1 MQIKEQIQGIELVL
15 QTNEEVFSPG
25 AVDRGTKAMLS
36 FVNFASED
44 KVLDLGCG
52 CGVVG
57 ILAAKQIGAEKVVMC
72 DVSENAV
79 NLSRLNAEA
88 NDVGEVTIRQ
98 SDGLK
103 EISETGFTL
112 ILSNPPY
119 HTDFAVAKGFIE
131 DGFKKLIAGGKMV
144 MVTKRL
150 DWYRNKLSSV
160 FGGVSVKEK
169 DGYYVFFAEKRANRK
184 PKKEKKN
191 EQVMS
196 KKLQRKYGKKS
207 VTVHTVT
214 KQGGLL

>member
-1 MQIKEQIQGIELVL
+1 MQIEEQVQGIDLVL
-15 QTNEEVFSPG
+15 TTNEDVFSPG
-25 AVDRGTKAMLS
+25 AVDKGTKAMLS
-36 FVNFASED
+36 FVRFSPED

-57 ILAAKQIGAEKVVMC
+57 ILAAKRIGADRVVMC
-72 DVSENAV
+72 DIAENAV
-79 NLSRLNAEA
+79 ALSKQNARTNGVE
-88 NDVGEVTIRQ
+88 DVAIRV

-131 DGFKKLIAGGKMV
+131 EGFKKLAIGGRMV

-160 FGGVSVKEK
+160 FGGVTVKEK
-169 DGYYVFFAEKRANRK
+169 DGYYVFLAEKRGSRM
-184 PKKEKKN
+184 PKKEKKT
-191 EQVMS
+191 EQAMS

-207 VTVHTVT
+207 KT
-214 KQGGLL
+214 KQ

>member
-1 MQIKEQIQGIELVL
+1 MQIEEQVQGVDLVL
-15 QTNEEVFSPG
+15 QTNEEIFSPT
-25 AVDRGTKAMLS
+25 AVDKGTRAMLS
-36 FVNFASED
+36 FVEFKEGD

-57 ILAAKQIGAEKVVMC
+57 ILAAKQIGADNVVMC
-72 DVSENAV
+72 DVSENAIQ
-79 NLSRLNAEA
+79 LSGQNAAA
-88 NDVGEVTIRQ
+88 NGVDGVTIRR

-131 DGFKKLIAGGKMV
+131 DGFKKLAIGGKMV

-160 FGGVSVKEK
+160 FGGVTVKEK
-169 DGYYVFFAEKRANRK
+169 DGYYVFLAEKRGNRK

-191 EQVMS
+191 EQIMS
-196 KKLQRKYGKKS
+196 KKLQRKYAKKA
-207 VTVHTVT
+207 
-214 KQGGLL
+214 

>member
-1 MQIKEQIQGIELVL
+1 MLIEEQVQGVDLVL
-15 QTNEEVFSPG
+15 QTNEEVFSPT
-25 AVDRGTKAMLS
+25 AVDKGTRAMLS
-36 FVNFASED
+36 FVEFKQED

-57 ILAAKQIGAEKVVMC
+57 ICAAKQIGAENVIMC
-72 DVSENAV
+72 DISQNAV
-79 NLSRLNAEA
+79 LLSRQNAEA
-88 NDVGEVTIRQ
+88 NGVEAVTIRQ
-98 SDGLK
+98 SDGLR

-131 DGFKKLIAGGKMV
+131 DGFKKLVIGGRMV

-160 FGGVSVKEK
+160 FGGVTVKEK
-169 DGYYVFFAEKRANRK
+169 DGYYVFVAEKRGNRT

-196 KKLQRKYGKKS
+196 KKLQRKYGRKKA
-207 VTVHTVT
+207 
-214 KQGGLL
+214 

>member
-1 MQIKEQIQGIELVL
+1 MQIEEQVQGIDLVL
-15 QTNEEVFSPG
+15 QTNEEVFSPT
-25 AVDRGTKAMLS
+25 AVDKGTKAMLS
-36 FVNFASED
+36 FVEFKAED

-57 ILAAKQIGAEKVVMC
+57 ICAAKQIGAENVWMC

-79 NLSRLNAEA
+79 RLSKQNAEA
-88 NDVGEVTIRQ
+88 NGVDGVTVCL
-98 SDGLK
+98 SDGLRD
-103 EISETGFTL
+103 ISEKGFTL

-131 DGFKKLIAGGKMV
+131 NGFKKLAPGGKMV

-160 FGGVSVKEK
+160 FGGVTVKEK
-169 DGYYVFFAEKRANRK
+169 DGYYVFLAEKRGNRI

-191 EQVMS
+191 AQVMS
-196 KKLQRKYGKKS
+196 KKLQRKYGKK
-207 VTVHTVT
+207 
-214 KQGGLL
+214 KA

>member
-1 MQIKEQIQGIELVL
+1 MQIEEQVQGIDLVL
-15 QTNEEVFSPG
+15 NTNEEVFSPT
-25 AVDRGTKAMLS
+25 AVDKGTRAMLS
-36 FVNFASED
+36 FVEFKEND

-57 ILAAKQIGAEKVVMC
+57 ILAAKQISADKIVMC

-79 NLSRLNAEA
+79 QLSKQNAQVNGVDA
-88 NDVGEVTIRQ
+88 VTIRL

-103 EISETGFTL
+103 DISETDFTL

-131 DGFKKLIAGGKMV
+131 EGFKKLSVGGKMV

-160 FGGVSVKEK
+160 FGGVTVKEK
-169 DGYYVFFAEKRANRK
+169 DGYYVFIAEKRGNRK

-196 KKLQRKYGKKS
+196 KKLQRKYGKKNNR
-207 VTVHTVT
+207 
-214 KQGGLL
+214 Q

>member
-1 MQIKEQIQGIELVL
+1 MQIEEQVQGVDLVL
-15 QTNEEVFSPG
+15 QTNEEVFSPT
-25 AVDRGTKAMLS
+25 AVDKGTRAMLS
-36 FVNFASED
+36 FVEFKEGD

-57 ILAAKQIGAEKVVMC
+57 ILAAKQIGANNVVMC

-79 NLSRLNAEA
+79 QLSKQNAA
-88 NDVGEVTIRQ
+88 VNGVDGVTIRR
-98 SDGLK
+98 SDGLN

-131 DGFKKLIAGGKMV
+131 DGFKKLLVGGKMV

-160 FGGVSVKEK
+160 FGGVTVKEQ
-169 DGYYVFFAEKRANRK
+169 DGYYVFLAEKRSDRK
-184 PKKEKKN
+184 PKPEKKN
-191 EQVMS
+191 QQVMS
-196 KKLQRKYGKKS
+196 KKLQRKYGNKK
-207 VTVHTVT
+207 
-214 KQGGLL
+214 K

>member
-1 MQIKEQIQGIELVL
+1 MQIEEQVQGVNLVL
-15 QTNEEVFSPG
+15 QTNEEVFSPS
-25 AVDRGTKAMLS
+25 AVDKGTRAMLS
-36 FVNFASED
+36 FVEFQAED

-79 NLSRLNAEA
+79 QLSEQNAEA
-88 NDVGEVTIRQ
+88 NGVTGVTIRL

-103 EISETGFTL
+103 DVSENGFTL

-131 DGFKKLIAGGKMV
+131 EGFKKLAIGGKMI

-150 DWYRNKLSSV
+150 DWYQNKLSSV
-160 FGGVSVKEK
+160 FGGVTVKEK
-169 DGYYVFFAEKRANRK
+169 DGYYVFIAEKRGNRT

-196 KKLQRKYGKKS
+196 KKLQRKYGRKKA
-207 VTVHTVT
+207 
-214 KQGGLL
+214 

>member
-1 MQIKEQIQGIELVL
+1 MQIEEQVQGIDLVL
-15 QTNEEVFSPG
+15 QTNEDVFSPT
-25 AVDRGTKAMLS
+25 AVDKGTRAMLS
-36 FVNFASED
+36 FVEFKEGD

-57 ILAAKQIGAEKVVMC
+57 ILAAKQIGAEQVVMC

-79 NLSRLNAEA
+79 MLSKQNAEL
-88 NDVGEVTIRQ
+88 NGVSTVTIRQ

-103 EISETGFTL
+103 EISENGFTL

-131 DGFKKLIAGGKMV
+131 DGFKKLAIGGKMV

-160 FGGVSVKEK
+160 FGGVTVKEK
-169 DGYYVFFAEKRANRK
+169 DGYYVFLAEKRGNRK

-191 EQVMS
+191 EQIMS
-196 KKLQRKYGKKS
+196 KKLQRKYGKK
-207 VTVHTVT
+207 
-214 KQGGLL
+214 

>member
-1 MQIKEQIQGIELVL
+1 MQIEEQVQGIDLVL
-15 QTNEEVFSPG
+15 QTNEEVFSPT
-25 AVDRGTKAMLS
+25 AVDKGTRTMLS
-36 FVNFASED
+36 FVEFKEED

-57 ILAAKQIGAEKVVMC
+57 IVAAKQIGAEQVVMC

-79 NLSRLNAEA
+79 QLSKQNAELNGVA
-88 NDVGEVTIRQ
+88 AVTIRQ

-131 DGFKKLIAGGKMV
+131 DGFKKLTVGGKMI

-160 FGGVSVKEK
+160 FGGVTVKEK
-169 DGYYVFFAEKRANRK
+169 DGYYVFVAEKRGNRK

-191 EQVMS
+191 EQIMS
-196 KKLQRKYGKKS
+196 KKLQRKYGKK
-207 VTVHTVT
+207 TV
-214 KQGGLL
+214 

>member
-1 MQIKEQIQGIELVL
+1 MQIEEQVQGIDLVL
-15 QTNEEVFSPG
+15 QTNEEVFSPT
-25 AVDRGTKAMLS
+25 AVDKGTRAMLS
-36 FVNFASED
+36 FVEFKEGD

-57 ILAAKQIGAEKVVMC
+57 IVAAKQIGAEQVVMC

-79 NLSRLNAEA
+79 QLSKQNAGLNGVDA
-88 NDVGEVTIRQ
+88 VTIRQ

-103 EISETGFTL
+103 EISENGFTL

-131 DGFKKLIAGGKMV
+131 DGFKKLAIGGKMI

-160 FGGVSVKEK
+160 FGGVTVKEK
-169 DGYYVFFAEKRANRK
+169 DGYYVFIAEKRGNRA

-191 EQVMS
+191 QQVMS
-196 KKLQRKYGKKS
+196 KKLQRKYGKK
-207 VTVHTVT
+207 TV
-214 KQGGLL
+214 K

>member
-1 MQIKEQIQGIELVL
+1 MLIEETVQGVDLVL
-15 QTNEEVFSPG
+15 NTNEEVFSPT
-25 AVDRGTKAMLS
+25 AVDKGTRAMLS
-36 FVNFASED
+36 FVEFKEGD

-57 ILAAKQIGAEKVVMC
+57 ICAAKQIGAEKVVMC
-72 DVSENAV
+72 DVSQNAV
-79 NLSRLNAEA
+79 LLSRQNAEA
-88 NDVGEVTIRQ
+88 NGVEAVTIRQ

-103 EISETGFTL
+103 EISENGFTI

-131 DGFKKLIAGGKMV
+131 DGFKKLVLGGRMV

-160 FGGVSVKEK
+160 FGGVTVKEK
-169 DGYYVFFAEKRANRK
+169 DGYYVFIAEKRGNRT

-191 EQVMS
+191 EQILS
-196 KKLQRKYGKKS
+196 KKLQRKYGRKKA
-207 VTVHTVT
+207 
-214 KQGGLL
+214 

>member
-1 MQIKEQIQGIELVL
+1 MLIKEQVQGVDLVL
-15 QTNEEVFSPG
+15 QTNEEVFSPT
-25 AVDRGTKAMLS
+25 AVDKGTKAMLS
-36 FVNFASED
+36 FVEFKEGD
-44 KVLDLGCG
+44 KLLDLGCG

-57 ILAAKQIGAEKVVMC
+57 ICAAKQIGADKVVMC

-79 NLSRLNAEA
+79 LLSKQNAKENGVEA
-88 NDVGEVTIRQ
+88 VTIRQ

-103 EISETGFTL
+103 EISENGFTL

-131 DGFKKLIAGGKMV
+131 DGFKKLALGGKMV

-160 FGGVSVKEK
+160 FGGVTVKEK
-169 DGYYVFFAEKRANRK
+169 DGYYVFIAEKRGNRK
-184 PKKEKKN
+184 PKMEKKN

-196 KKLQRKYGKKS
+196 KKLQRKYGRKNA
-207 VTVHTVT
+207 
-214 KQGGLL
+214 

>member
-1 MQIKEQIQGIELVL
+1 MQIEEQVQGIDLVL
-15 QTNEEVFSPG
+15 NTNEEVFSPT
-25 AVDRGTKAMLS
+25 AVDKGTRAMLS
-36 FVNFASED
+36 FVEFKEND

-57 ILAAKQIGAEKVVMC
+57 ILAAKQIGADNVVMC

-79 NLSRLNAEA
+79 QLSKQNAAA
-88 NDVGEVTIRQ
+88 NGVAGVTIRR

-103 EISETGFTL
+103 EISEKDFTL

-131 DGFKKLIAGGKMV
+131 DGFKKLAIGGKMV

-160 FGGVSVKEK
+160 FGGVTVKEK
-169 DGYYVFFAEKRANRK
+169 DGYYVFLAEKRGNRK

-191 EQVMS
+191 EQIMS
-196 KKLQRKYGKKS
+196 KKLQRKYAKKA
-207 VTVHTVT
+207 
-214 KQGGLL
+214 

>member
-1 MQIKEQIQGIELVL
+1 MQIKEQVQGIELVL
-15 QTNEEVFSPG
+15 FTNEEVFSPT
-25 AVDRGTKAMLS
+25 AVDKGTKAMLS
-36 FVNFASED
+36 FVEFKKED

-57 ILAAKQIGAEKVVMC
+57 ICAAKQIGADRVVMC

-79 NLSRLNAEA
+79 QLSKQNAVA
-88 NDVGEVTIRQ
+88 NGVDGVTIRQ
-98 SDGLK
+98 GDGLK
-103 EISETGFTL
+103 EIPDRDFTW

-131 DGFKKLIAGGKMV
+131 EGFKKLAIGGKMI

-160 FGGVSVKEK
+160 FGGVTVKEK
-169 DGYYVFFAEKRANRK
+169 DGYYVFLAEKRGNRK

-191 EQVMS
+191 EQIMS
-196 KKLQRKYGKKS
+196 KKLQRKYGKKN
-207 VTVHTVT
+207 VAA
-214 KQGGLL
+214 K

>member
-1 MQIKEQIQGIELVL
+1 MQIEEQVQGIDLVL
-15 QTNEEVFSPG
+15 NTNEEVFSPT
-25 AVDRGTKAMLS
+25 AVDKGTRAMLS
-36 FVNFASED
+36 FVEFKEND

-57 ILAAKQIGAEKVVMC
+57 ILAAKQIGANNVVMC

-79 NLSRLNAEA
+79 QLSKQNAVA
-88 NDVGEVTIRQ
+88 NGVAGVTIRR

-103 EISETGFTL
+103 EISEKDFTL

-131 DGFKKLIAGGKMV
+131 DGFKKLAIGGKMV

-160 FGGVSVKEK
+160 FGGVTVKEK
-169 DGYYVFFAEKRANRK
+169 AGYYVFLAEKRGNRK

-191 EQVMS
+191 EQIMS
-196 KKLQRKYGKKS
+196 KKLQRKYAKKA
-207 VTVHTVT
+207 
-214 KQGGLL
+214 

>member
-1 MQIKEQIQGIELVL
+1 
-15 QTNEEVFSPG
+15 
-25 AVDRGTKAMLS
+25 MLS
-36 FVNFASED
+36 FVEFKEDD

-52 CGVVG
+52 CGIVG
-57 ILAAKQIGAEKVVMC
+57 ILAAKQIGAEKIVMC

-79 NLSRLNAEA
+79 QLSKQNALA
-88 NDVGEVTIRQ
+88 NGVDAVTIRL

-131 DGFKKLIAGGKMV
+131 EGFKKLTVGGKMV

-160 FGGVSVKEK
+160 FGGVTVKEK
-169 DGYYVFFAEKRANRK
+169 DGNYVFIAEKRGNRK
-184 PKKEKKN
+184 SKNEKKN

-196 KKLQRKYGKKS
+196 KKLQRKYGKK
-207 VTVHTVT
+207 
-214 KQGGLL
+214 KA

>member
-1 MQIKEQIQGIELVL
+1 MQIEEQVQGISLVL
-15 QTNEEVFSPG
+15 QTNEEVFSPT
-25 AVDRGTKAMLS
+25 AVDKGTKAMLS
-36 FVNFASED
+36 FVEFKPED

-57 ILAAKQIGAEKVVMC
+57 IVAAKRIGAERVVMC

-79 NLSRLNAEA
+79 QLSGQNAAA
-88 NDVGEVTIRQ
+88 NGVDGVTIRK
-98 SDGLK
+98 SDGLQ
-103 EISETGFTL
+103 EISETEFTL

-131 DGFKKLIAGGKMV
+131 DGFKKLAIGGKMV

-160 FGGVSVKEK
+160 FGGVTVKEK
-169 DGYYVFFAEKRANRK
+169 DGYYVFIAEKRGNRK

-191 EQVMS
+191 EQIMS
-196 KKLQRKYGKKS
+196 KKLQRKYGRKNA
-207 VTVHTVT
+207 
-214 KQGGLL
+214 

>member
-1 MQIKEQIQGIELVL
+1 MQIEEQVQGIDLVL
-15 QTNEEVFSPG
+15 QTNEEVFSPT
-25 AVDRGTKAMLS
+25 AVDKGTGAMLS
-36 FVNFASED
+36 FVEFKEGD

-57 ILAAKQIGAEKVVMC
+57 IVAAKQIGAENVVMC
-72 DVSENAV
+72 DISGNAV
-79 NLSRLNAEA
+79 KLSKQNAELNGVSA
-88 NDVGEVTIRQ
+88 VTIRQ

-131 DGFKKLIAGGKMV
+131 DGFKKLAIGGKMV

-150 DWYRNKLSSV
+150 DWYRNKLASV
-160 FGGVSVKEK
+160 FGGVTVKEK
-169 DGYYVFFAEKRANRK
+169 DGYYVFVAEKRGNRK

-191 EQVMS
+191 EQILS
-196 KKLQRKYGKKS
+196 KKLQRKYGKK
-207 VTVHTVT
+207 TV
-214 KQGGLL
+214 

>member
-1 MQIKEQIQGIELVL
+1 MQIEEQVQGIDLVL
-15 QTNEEVFSPG
+15 QTNEEVFSPT
-25 AVDRGTKAMLS
+25 AVDKGTRAMLS
-36 FVNFASED
+36 FVEFKEGD

-57 ILAAKQIGAEKVVMC
+57 IVAARQIGAEQVVMC

-79 NLSRLNAEA
+79 QLSKQNAELNGVA
-88 NDVGEVTIRQ
+88 AVTIRQ

-131 DGFKKLIAGGKMV
+131 DGFKKLAVGGKMI

-160 FGGVSVKEK
+160 FGGVTVKEK
-169 DGYYVFFAEKRANRK
+169 DGYYVFVAEKRGNRK

-191 EQVMS
+191 EQIMS
-196 KKLQRKYGKKS
+196 KKLQRKYGKK
-207 VTVHTVT
+207 TV
-214 KQGGLL
+214 

>member
-1 MQIKEQIQGIELVL
+1 MLIEETVQGVELVL
-15 QTNEEVFSPG
+15 NTNEEVFSPT
-25 AVDRGTKAMLS
+25 AVDKGTRAMLS
-36 FVNFASED
+36 FVEFKKDD

-57 ILAAKQIGAEKVVMC
+57 ILAAKQIGADKIVMC

-79 NLSRLNAEA
+79 QLSKQNAAANGADGVIIRL
-88 NDVGEVTIRQ
+88 

-103 EISETGFTL
+103 EISETDFTL

-131 DGFKKLIAGGKMV
+131 DGFKKLAIGGKMV

-160 FGGVSVKEK
+160 FGGVTVKEK
-169 DGYYVFFAEKRANRK
+169 DGYYVFLAEKRGNRK

-196 KKLQRKYGKKS
+196 KKLQRKYGKKNNC
-207 VTVHTVT
+207 
-214 KQGGLL
+214 Q

>member
-1 MQIKEQIQGIELVL
+1 MQIEEQVQGIELVL
-15 QTNEEVFSPG
+15 NTNEEVFSPM
-25 AVDRGTKAMLS
+25 AVDKGTKAMLS
-36 FVNFASED
+36 FVEFKEGD

-57 ILAAKQIGAEKVVMC
+57 ILAAKQIGAGNVVMC

-79 NLSRLNAEA
+79 QLSKQNAEL
-88 NDVGEVTIRQ
+88 NGVEGVTIRQ

-103 EISETGFTL
+103 EISEKDFTL

-131 DGFKKLIAGGKMV
+131 DGFKKLIIGGKMI

-160 FGGVSVKEK
+160 FGGVTVKEK
-169 DGYYVFFAEKRANRK
+169 DGYYVFLAEKRGNRK

-191 EQVMS
+191 QQIMS
-196 KKLQRKYGKKS
+196 KKLQRKYGKKA
-207 VTVHTVT
+207 
-214 KQGGLL
+214 

>member
-1 MQIKEQIQGIELVL
+1 MQIEETVQGIDLVL
-15 QTNEEVFSPG
+15 QTNEEVFSPT
-25 AVDRGTKAMLS
+25 AVDKGTRAMLS
-36 FVNFASED
+36 FVEFKEGD

-57 ILAAKQIGAEKVVMC
+57 IVAAKQIGAEQVVMC

-79 NLSRLNAEA
+79 QLSKQNAEA
-88 NDVGEVTIRQ
+88 NGVDGVTIRR

-131 DGFKKLIAGGKMV
+131 DGFKKLAIGGKMV

-160 FGGVSVKEK
+160 FGGVTVKEK
-169 DGYYVFFAEKRANRK
+169 DGYYVFVAEKRGNRK

-191 EQVMS
+191 EQIMS
-196 KKLQRKYGKKS
+196 KKLQRKYGKK
-207 VTVHTVT
+207 TV
-214 KQGGLL
+214 

>member
-1 MQIKEQIQGIELVL
+1 MLIEETVQGVDLVL
-15 QTNEEVFSPG
+15 NTNEEVFSPT
-25 AVDRGTKAMLS
+25 AVDKGTSAMLS
-36 FVNFASED
+36 FVEFKEDD

-57 ILAAKQIGAEKVVMC
+57 ILAAKQIGADKIVMC

-79 NLSRLNAEA
+79 QLAKLNAAA
-88 NDVGEVTIRQ
+88 NGVEGVTIRL

-131 DGFKKLIAGGKMV
+131 DGFKKLAIGGKMV

-160 FGGVSVKEK
+160 FGGVTVKEK
-169 DGYYVFFAEKRANRK
+169 DGYYVFLAEKRGNRK

-196 KKLQRKYGKKS
+196 KKLQRKYGKKNNR
-207 VTVHTVT
+207 
-214 KQGGLL
+214 Q

>member
-1 MQIKEQIQGIELVL
+1 MIITEQVQGIDLVL
-15 QTNEEVFSPG
+15 YTNEEVFSPG
-25 AVDRGTKAMLS
+25 AVDKGTKAMLS
-36 FVNFASED
+36 FVEFGAED

-57 ILAAKQIGAEKVVMC
+57 ILAAKQIGADKVVMC

-79 NLSRLNAEA
+79 LLSKQNAEA
-88 NDVGEVTIRQ
+88 NGVGSVTICR

-131 DGFKKLIAGGKMV
+131 DGFKKLSVGGKMV

-150 DWYRNKLSSV
+150 DWYRNKLNAT
-160 FGGVSVKEK
+160 FGGVTVKEK
-169 DGYYVFFAEKRANRK
+169 DGYYVFLAEKRGNRK

-191 EQVMS
+191 EQILS
-196 KKLQRKYGKKS
+196 KKLQRKYGKK
-207 VTVHTVT
+207 TATA
-214 KQGGLL
+214 K

>member
-1 MQIKEQIQGIELVL
+1 MIEETVQGVDLVL
-15 QTNEEVFSPG
+15 NTNEEVFSPT
-25 AVDRGTKAMLS
+25 AVDKGTSAMLS
-36 FVNFASED
+36 FVEFKEDD

-57 ILAAKQIGAEKVVMC
+57 ILAAKQIGADKIVMC

-79 NLSRLNAEA
+79 QLAKLNAAA
-88 NDVGEVTIRQ
+88 NGVEGVTIRL

-131 DGFKKLIAGGKMV
+131 DGFKKLAIGGKMV

-160 FGGVSVKEK
+160 FGGVTVKEK
-169 DGYYVFFAEKRANRK
+169 DGYYVFLAEKRGNRK

-196 KKLQRKYGKKS
+196 KKLQRKYGKKNNR
-207 VTVHTVT
+207 
-214 KQGGLL
+214 Q

>member
-1 MQIKEQIQGIELVL
+1 MRIEEQVQGIDLVL

-36 FVNFASED
+36 FVSFTEGD

-57 ILAAKQIGAEKVVMC
+57 ICAAKQIGAENVVLC
-72 DVSENAV
+72 DVSQNAV
-79 NLSRLNAEA
+79 LLSRQNAEI
-88 NDVGEVTIRQ
+88 NGVGDVTVRQ

-103 EISETGFTL
+103 EIPEKEFTL

-131 DGFKKLIAGGKMV
+131 EGFKKLVIGGRMV

-150 DWYRNKLSSV
+150 DWYRNKLASV
-160 FGGVSVKEK
+160 FGGVTVKEK
-169 DGYYVFFAEKRANRK
+169 DGYYVFFAEKRGNKA

-191 EQVMS
+191 QQVMS
-196 KKLQRKYGKKS
+196 KKLQRKYGKKTS
-207 VTVHTVT
+207 A
-214 KQGGLL
+214 K

>member
-1 MQIKEQIQGIELVL
+1 MQIEEQVQGISLVL
-15 QTNEEVFSPG
+15 QTNEEVFSPT
-25 AVDRGTKAMLS
+25 AVDKGTKAMLS
-36 FVNFASED
+36 FVEFKPED

-57 ILAAKQIGAEKVVMC
+57 IVAAKQIGAERVVMC

-79 NLSRLNAEA
+79 QLSMQNAAA
-88 NDVGEVTIRQ
+88 NGVDGVTIRK
-98 SDGLK
+98 SDGLR
-103 EISETGFTL
+103 EISETGFTI

-131 DGFKKLIAGGKMV
+131 DGYKKLLVGGKMV

-160 FGGVSVKEK
+160 FGGVTVKEK
-169 DGYYVFFAEKRANRK
+169 DGYYVFIAEKRGNRK

-191 EQVMS
+191 EQIMS
-196 KKLQRKYGKKS
+196 KKLQRKYGRKNA
-207 VTVHTVT
+207 
-214 KQGGLL
+214 

>member
-1 MQIKEQIQGIELVL
+1 MQIEEQVQGIDLVL
-15 QTNEEVFSPG
+15 NTNEEVFSPT
-25 AVDRGTKAMLS
+25 AVDKGTRAMLS
-36 FVNFASED
+36 FVEFKEGD

-57 ILAAKQIGAEKVVMC
+57 ILAAKQIGADNVVMC
-72 DVSENAV
+72 DISENAIQ
-79 NLSRLNAEA
+79 LSGQNAAA
-88 NDVGEVTIRQ
+88 NGVDGVTIRR

-131 DGFKKLIAGGKMV
+131 DGFKKLLVGGKMV

-160 FGGVSVKEK
+160 FGGVTVKEK
-169 DGYYVFFAEKRANRK
+169 DGYYVFLAEKRGNRK

-191 EQVMS
+191 EQIMS
-196 KKLQRKYGKKS
+196 KKLQRKYAKRA
-207 VTVHTVT
+207 
-214 KQGGLL
+214 

>member
-1 MQIKEQIQGIELVL
+1 MQIEEQIKGVDLIL
-15 QTNEEVFSPG
+15 QTNEEVFSPT
-25 AVDRGTKAMLS
+25 AVDRGTRAMLS
-36 FVNFASED
+36 FVEFTSKD

-57 ILAAKQIGAEKVVMC
+57 ILAAKQIGTENVWMC

-79 NLSRLNAEA
+79 LLSRKNAEI
-88 NDVGEVTIRQ
+88 NGVGEVTICQ

-103 EISETGFTL
+103 EITENGFTL

-131 DGFKKLIAGGKMV
+131 DGFKRLAVDGKMV

-160 FGGVSVKEK
+160 FGGVMVKEK
-169 DGYYVFFAEKRANRK
+169 DGYYVFIAEKRGNRK
-184 PKKEKKN
+184 PRKEKN
-191 EQVMS
+191 NGQVMS
-196 KKLQRKYGKKS
+196 KKLQRKYGKKN
-207 VTVHTVT
+207 VTV
-214 KQGGLL
+214 